1 MFMLRNKN
9 WATLLGVVIGIAI
22 LFIVVGIA
30 MIVIGMLI
38 DHECY
43 QLQPND
49 FYSHSICEKYW
60 DFKK

>member
-38 DHECY
+38 DHE
-43 QLQPND
+43 